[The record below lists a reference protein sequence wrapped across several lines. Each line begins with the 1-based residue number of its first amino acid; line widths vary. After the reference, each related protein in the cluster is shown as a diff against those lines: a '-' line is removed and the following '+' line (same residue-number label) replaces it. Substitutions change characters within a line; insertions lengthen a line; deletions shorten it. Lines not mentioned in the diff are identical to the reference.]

1 MEKIYEK
8 HLTGER
14 ALFKQENTEI
24 YYSTFSDGESP
35 LKESSNIIIDNCS
48 FKWKYPLW
56 YSNNIKVTNSVL
68 TDTAR
73 SGIWYTNNITIEN
86 SLIEAPK
93 TFRRSTN
100 IKLINTPLPNALE
113 TFWNC
118 DKIDLTNVTAKGDY
132 FCFNS
137 KNIIIENLTL
147 FGNYSFD
154 GAKNIEIR
162 NSKLLSKDAFWNAE
176 NVTVYNS
183 YISGE
188 YLGWNSKNITF
199 INCTLESLQGMCYI
213 DNLVLI
219 NCKTI
224 NTTLAFEYSSVNAQI
239 TGSIDS
245 ILNPAKGMITADKI
259 GKLIFEDDKID
270 PTKTTII
277 EVEKNV

>member
-1 MEKIYEK
+1 MEKIIEK
-8 HLTGER
+8 HLIGER
-14 ALFKQENTEI
+14 ALFKQQNTEI
-24 YYSTFSDGESP
+24 FYSTFSDGESP
-35 LKESSNIIIDNCS
+35 LKESNNISLYNCS

-56 YSNNIKVTNSVL
+56 YCKNIKVTDCVL

-73 SGIWYTNNITIEN
+73 SGIWYTHNITIEN

-93 TFRRSTN
+93 TFRRSSN
-100 IKLINTPLPNALE
+100 IKLINTPIPNALE
-113 TFWNC
+113 TLWNC
-118 DKIDLTNVTAKGDY
+118 NEIELNNVTAKGDY

-137 KNIIIENLTL
+137 KDIIIDNLTL

-154 GAKNIEIR
+154 GGKNIEIR

-199 INCTLESLQGMCYI
+199 VNCTIESLQGMCYME
-213 DNLVLI
+213 NVTLV
-219 NCKTI
+219 NCRTI
-224 NTTLAFEYSSVNAQI
+224 NTTLAFEFSTVNAEI

-245 ILNPAKGMITADKI
+245 ILNPTSGMIIVDKVNE
-259 GKLIFEDDKID
+259 LLVEDDNK
-270 PTKTTII
+270 TII
-277 EVEKNV
+277 KEVAKNV